1 MSIMTYQSIKKRR
14 CYVTHLRYV
23 HIYNRMGKLGNREWI
38 YERVGIKIM
47 IKSNAFHHSTYLL

>member
-1 MSIMTYQSIKKRR
+1 MTYQSIKKRR